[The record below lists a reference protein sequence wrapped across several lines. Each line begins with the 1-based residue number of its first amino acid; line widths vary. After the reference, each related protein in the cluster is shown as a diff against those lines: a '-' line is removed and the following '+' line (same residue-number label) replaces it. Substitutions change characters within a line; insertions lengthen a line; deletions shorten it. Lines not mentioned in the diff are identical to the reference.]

1 MGLLL
6 YQFLGLLHSSQR
18 QAVKRTIELV
28 DNTISIRNNTT
39 YSKTLAVSTHA
50 KKKGT
55 PMKLPKKSKSAGFT
69 LVELLIVIIIIGIL
83 AAIAFV
89 AYSGSQ
95 NKAKKADA
103 EATLSQSRSKLAEY
117 NSDNGKYPE
126 SKATFTTWLASA
138 SGGNNDS
145 IATKLGGSGYTYTPG
160 PSGCDNSTGGDC
172 TDYSLTAAGS
182 MFSGTDIT
190 VTN

>member
-1 MGLLL
+1 
-6 YQFLGLLHSSQR
+6 
-18 QAVKRTIELV
+18 
-28 DNTISIRNNTT
+28 
-39 YSKTLAVSTHA
+39 
-50 KKKGT
+50 
-55 PMKLPKKSKSAGFT
+55 MKLPKKSKSSGFT

-103 EATLSQSRSKLAEY
+103 EASLSQSRSKLAEY
-117 NSDNGKYPE
+117 NSDNGYYPA
-126 SKATFTTWLASA
+126 SKSDFTTWLGSDA
-138 SGGNNDS
+138 GGNNDS
-145 IATKLGGSGYTYTPG
+145 LASKLGASGYTYTGSPT
-160 PSGCDNSTGGDC
+160 GCDNGAGGDC
-172 TDYSLTAAGS
+172 SGYTMTAAGS